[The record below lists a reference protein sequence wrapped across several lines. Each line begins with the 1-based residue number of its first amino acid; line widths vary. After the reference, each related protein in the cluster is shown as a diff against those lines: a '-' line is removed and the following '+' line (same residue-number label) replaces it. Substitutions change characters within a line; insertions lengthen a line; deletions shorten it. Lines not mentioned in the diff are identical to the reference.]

1 MAGNLECRIQF
12 HGRKESL
19 ALISEYIQ
27 NRHPSVR
34 AEYTYMAHWNELPRL
49 AENIAADHMF
59 VVITAR
65 KGTVSYK
72 TALERLPDELQRH
85 FSGKNLM
92 IIFPDQFGDTK
103 EDRMSFTEAQ
113 HHEEKSIYDFIL
125 RKVERR
131 TRKEE

>member
-1 MAGNLECRIQF
+1 MCV
-12 HGRKESL
+12 
-19 ALISEYIQ
+19 Q
-27 NRHPSVR
+27 NIP
-34 AEYTYMAHWNELPRL
+34 
-49 AENIAADHMF
+49 
-59 VVITAR
+59 
-65 KGTVSYK
+65 SYK